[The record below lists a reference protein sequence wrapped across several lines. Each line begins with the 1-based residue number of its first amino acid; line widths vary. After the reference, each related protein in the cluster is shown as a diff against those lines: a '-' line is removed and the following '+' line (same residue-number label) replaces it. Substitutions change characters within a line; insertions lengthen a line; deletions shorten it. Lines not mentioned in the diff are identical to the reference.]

1 MVVDSTGDKKTDDSY
16 SKLGLNIY
24 NFSDEI
30 LTNYPNIKKYS
41 NEPASGIK
49 DWQPVEGHAL
59 SYYYTMDFAKGNI
72 KHIGH
77 EFDDWVLIRRI
88 PSYRGRRCSDTIIN
102 EYLECIEYLKEQG
115 YEDGE

>member
-1 MVVDSTGDKKTDDSY
+1 
-16 SKLGLNIY
+16 
-24 NFSDEI
+24 
-30 LTNYPNIKKYS
+30 
-41 NEPASGIK
+41 
-49 DWQPVEGHAL
+49 
-59 SYYYTMDFAKGNI
+59 MDFAKGNI